1 MMEAYDYSD
10 LPFEEVIEV
19 AQPARDLNHHPVYQ
33 VMFAFQNFPMASE
46 TAADVQF
53 NLEFLDRGIAQYD
66 LSLYMWEAG
75 EKIEGVLEYST
86 ELFESSTLKRMVAHF
101 LELLQAT
108 VADASR
114 GVHSLSLLTRE
125 DCRLL
130 GAWNATEQDFQRNM
144 RAVDLFELQ
153 AQKTPQTNAILCGDR
168 TVCYS
173 ELAARVHSLALYL
186 RNIGVRPG
194 VLVGIFLE
202 RSERMLEAI
211 LAVHKAGGAY
221 VSLDPAFPHSRR
233 EYIVQEAGLTVVL
246 RKRNKKRSCPLAAR
260 PRGFRGRRLEP
271 GNAGNSPGT
280 TEGRRPG
287 LRELHLRFYRQTKGV
302 VVPHAAVTNFLES
315 MRIEPGLS
323 NTDVL
328 LAVTTLSFDISVLEL
343 FLPLISGATVVIA
356 ERHSVSDGKAL
367 LTLLQKTGTTVMQA
381 TPVTWRLL
389 LEAGWQKAK
398 GLKAL
403 CGGEAL
409 SRDLAERI
417 LATGAELWNLYGPT
431 ETTVWSAVCRVES
444 GTELPPIGLPIANTQ
459 FHVLDKA
466 GLPLPI
472 GIPGELWIGGEGL
485 ALGYLGKEEMTRERF
500 VSETEGNLPQ
510 GTGRLYRTGDL
521 VKRRSDG
528 KLDFL
533 GRLDQQ
539 VKIRGFRIELEEIE
553 ETIRSCPAVEQA
565 AVVVREVLPGDKRLV
580 AYVVGADIQ
589 FASLRE
595 RLAAN
600 LPAYMIPSDFISLN
614 TLPLTPNGKLDR
626 KALPE
631 VGGKVERET
640 IEYKAPQDDLETQLV
655 AIWESLLKVKP
666 ISTKADFFEMG
677 GHSLLAAQL
686 FARIEKTLGIN
697 LPLATLFRASTVAG
711 LAEEMRQKDRK
722 TVWRIVEPMQPQ
734 GDLPPLFLIP
744 GGEGNILLYR
754 DLARSLG
761 KDRPIYGLQCEGL
774 FSETEHYLPT
784 FETSRTATFRRS
796 CRSNRKVHII
806 SGILHGWNDRSR
818 NGRQMQEQGRNVELV
833 IFLETYNIRT
843 LGKVATSPVYAA
855 WNQIL
860 NLCFIS
866 EICFASIPWT
876 SGAFSWKKPKRN

>member
-1 MMEAYDYSD
+1 
-10 LPFEEVIEV
+10 
-19 AQPARDLNHHPVYQ
+19 
-33 VMFAFQNFPMASE
+33 
-46 TAADVQF
+46 
-53 NLEFLDRGIAQYD
+53 
-66 LSLYMWEAG
+66 
-75 EKIEGVLEYST
+75 
-86 ELFESSTLKRMVAHF
+86 
-101 LELLQAT
+101 
-108 VADASR
+108 
-114 GVHSLSLLTRE
+114 
-125 DCRLL
+125 
-130 GAWNATEQDFQRNM
+130 M

-221 VSLDPAFPHSRR
+221 VSLDPAFPHSRL
-233 EYIVQEAGLTVVL
+233 EYIVQDAGLTVVL
-246 RKRNKKRSCPLAAR
+246 AETKQKTELPACGQARVVFVDGDWNRETPEIPLEQQKGEDPAYVSYTSGSTGK
-260 PRGFRGRRLEP
+260 P
-271 GNAGNSPGT
+271 
-280 TEGRRPG
+280 
-287 LRELHLRFYRQTKGV
+287 KGV

-367 LTLLQKTGTTVMQA
+367 LNLLQKTGTTVMQA

-444 GTELPPIGLPIANTQ
+444 GTEPPPIGLPIANTQ

-466 GLPLPI
+466 GLLLPV

-521 VKRRSDG
+521 VKRRPDG

-553 ETIRSCPAVEQA
+553 ATIRSCPAVEQA

-631 VGGKVERET
+631 VEGKVERET
-640 IEYKAPQDDLETQLV
+640 IEYKAPQDDPETQLV

-711 LAEEMRQKDRK
+711 LAEEIRQKDRK
-722 TVWRIVEPMQPQ
+722 PVWRIVEPMQPQ
-734 GDLPPLFLIP
+734 GDLPPLFLIH

-761 KDRPIYGLQCEGL
+761 ENRPIYGLQCEGL

-784 FETSRTATFRRS
+784 FETLA
-796 CRSNRKVHII
+796 NRYIQA
-806 SGILHGWNDRSR
+806 ILSAQPEGPYYL
-818 NGRQMQEQGRNVELV
+818 GGYCMGGTIALEMARQMQEQGRNVELV

-843 LGKVATSPVYAA
+843 LGKVATSPVYAV

-860 NLCFIS
+860 NLWFHFGNMLCLDS
-866 EICFASIPWT
+866 QD
-876 SGAFSWKKPKRN
+876 KRRFFLEKAQTELSRMKSAWVIGLDNLLHAGRRNKETLQRYPHLRV